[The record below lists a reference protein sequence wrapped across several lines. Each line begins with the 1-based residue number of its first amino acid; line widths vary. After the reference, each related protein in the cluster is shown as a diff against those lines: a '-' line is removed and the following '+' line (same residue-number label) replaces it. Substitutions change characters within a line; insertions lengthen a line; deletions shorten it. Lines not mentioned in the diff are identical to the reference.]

1 MGKVKSYDKNIYPCI
16 RDAVYE
22 IMDHHLLVMGNTSIY
37 AASALNDVLFF
48 LCENDIKHEYIVI
61 PAPYGAE
68 CDEVISLVWM
78 EDKGCENE
86 VWYSRGETEAKKNF
100 RVNLVVSAK
109 DECEIENWLANVS
122 EVELMDWSV
131 NEV

>member
-48 LCENDIKHEYIVI
+48 LCENDIKHEYTVI

-86 VWYSRGETEAKKNF
+86 VWYSRGETDSKKNF
-100 RVNLVVSAK
+100 RVSLVVSAK

-122 EVELMDWSV
+122 EIELMDWSV
-131 NEV
+131 E

>member
-1 MGKVKSYDKNIYPCI
+1 MGKVKYYDKNIYPCI

-22 IMDHHLLVMGNTSIY
+22 IMDRHLLVMGNTSIY
-37 AASALNDVLFF
+37 EASALNDVLFF
-48 LCENDIKHEYIVI
+48 LCENDIKHEYTVI
-61 PAPYGAE
+61 PAPYGTE

-131 NEV
+131 E

>member
-1 MGKVKSYDKNIYPCI
+1 MSKIQTYDKNIYPCI

-22 IMDHHLLVMGNTSIY
+22 IMDRHLLVAGDVSIY
-37 AASALNDVLFF
+37 DVAALNDVLFF
-48 LCENDIKHEYIVI
+48 LCENGIKHEYII
-61 PAPYGAE
+61 MPAPSRAE

-78 EDKGCENE
+78 EDKDYGNE
-86 VWYSRGETEAKKNF
+86 VWYSRGETDSKKNF

-122 EVELMDWSV
+122 EVEVMDWSV
-131 NEV
+131 E

>member
-1 MGKVKSYDKNIYPCI
+1 MPKIQIYDKNIYPCI

-22 IMDHHLLVMGNTSIY
+22 IMDRHLLVAGNTSIY
-37 AASALNDVLFF
+37 AAAALNDVLFF
-48 LCENDIKHEYIVI
+48 LCENDIKHEYTVI

-68 CDEVISLVWM
+68 CDKVISLVWM

-86 VWYSRGETEAKKNF
+86 VWYSRGETDSKKNF

-131 NEV
+131 E

>member
-1 MGKVKSYDKNIYPCI
+1 MSKIQTYDKNIYPCV

-22 IMDHHLLVMGNTSIY
+22 IMDRHLLEMGSVSIFE
-37 AASALNDVLFF
+37 AAALNDVLFF
-48 LCENDIKHEYIVI
+48 LCENGIKHEYTVI

-68 CDEVISLVWM
+68 FDEVISLVWM
-78 EDKGCENE
+78 EGKGCENE

-100 RVNLVVSAK
+100 RVSLVVSAK
-109 DECEIENWLANVS
+109 DECEIETWLANVS

-131 NEV
+131 E

>member
-22 IMDHHLLVMGNTSIY
+22 IMDRHLLVMGNASIY

-48 LCENDIKHEYIVI
+48 LCENGIKHEYTVI

-78 EDKGCENE
+78 EDKGYENE
-86 VWYSRGETEAKKNF
+86 VWYSRGETETKKNF

-131 NEV
+131 E

>member
-22 IMDHHLLVMGNTSIY
+22 IMDHHLLVMGNISIY

-48 LCENDIKHEYIVI
+48 LCENDIKHEYTVI
-61 PAPYGAE
+61 PAPYGAD
-68 CDEVISLVWM
+68 CDEIISLVWM

-86 VWYSRGETEAKKNF
+86 VWYSRGEAFPKSHY
-100 RVNLVVSAK
+100 RVSLVVAA
-109 DECEIENWLANVS
+109 DNME
-122 EVELMDWSV
+122 EVESWITNITEIDVCDWSV
-131 NEV
+131 DEV

>member
-1 MGKVKSYDKNIYPCI
+1 MGKVKTYDKNIYPCI

-22 IMDHHLLVMGNTSIY
+22 IMDRHLLVAGNASIY
-37 AASALNDVLFF
+37 AAAALNDVLFF
-48 LCENDIKHEYIVI
+48 LCENGIKHEYTVI
-61 PAPYGAE
+61 PTLCMAY
-68 CDEVISLVWM
+68 DEVISLVWM

-131 NEV
+131 E

>member
-48 LCENDIKHEYIVI
+48 LCENDIKHEYTVI

>member
-22 IMDHHLLVMGNTSIY
+22 IMDRHLLVMGNISIY

-48 LCENDIKHEYIVI
+48 LCENDIKHEYTVI
-61 PAPYGAE
+61 PAPCGAE

-100 RVNLVVSAK
+100 RVSLVVSAK

-131 NEV
+131 E

>member
-1 MGKVKSYDKNIYPCI
+1 MSKVKSYDKNIYPCI

-22 IMDHHLLVMGNTSIY
+22 IMDRHLLVKGTTSIY

-48 LCENDIKHEYIVI
+48 LCENDIKHEYTVV

-78 EDKGCENE
+78 ENKGCENE

-100 RVNLVVSAK
+100 QVNLVVSAK

-131 NEV
+131 E

>member
-1 MGKVKSYDKNIYPCI
+1 MSKIQGYDRNLYPCL

-22 IMDHHLLVMGNTSIY
+22 IMDRHLLVAGNTPIY
-37 AASALNDVLFF
+37 AATALNDVLFF
-48 LCENDIKHEYIVI
+48 LCENDIKHEYTVI

-68 CDEVISLVWM
+68 CDEVISLVWL
-78 EDKGCENE
+78 EDKSCENE
-86 VWYSRGETEAKKNF
+86 VWYSRGETGSKKNF

-131 NEV
+131 E

>member
-1 MGKVKSYDKNIYPCI
+1 MSKIQTYDKNIYPCI

-22 IMDHHLLVMGNTSIY
+22 IMDRHLLVMGNTSIY

-48 LCENDIKHEYIVI
+48 LCENDIKHEYTVI
-61 PAPYGAE
+61 PAPYSAE

-100 RVNLVVSAK
+100 RVSLVVSAK

-131 NEV
+131 E

>member
-1 MGKVKSYDKNIYPCI
+1 MSKIQTYDKNIYPCI

-22 IMDHHLLVMGNTSIY
+22 IMDRHLLVAGNASIY
-37 AASALNDVLFF
+37 AAAALNDVLFF
-48 LCENDIKHEYIVI
+48 LCENGIKHEYTVI
-61 PAPYGAE
+61 PALCTEY
-68 CDEVISLVWM
+68 DEVISLVWM

-86 VWYSRGETEAKKNF
+86 VWYSRGETDSKKNF

-131 NEV
+131 E

>member
-1 MGKVKSYDKNIYPCI
+1 MSKIQTYDKNIYPCI

-22 IMDHHLLVMGNTSIY
+22 IMDRHLLVAGNTPIY
-37 AASALNDVLFF
+37 AAAALNDVLFF
-48 LCENDIKHEYIVI
+48 LCENDIKHEYTVV

-78 EDKGCENE
+78 EGKNCENE
-86 VWYSRGETEAKKNF
+86 VWYSRGETDSKKNF

-122 EVELMDWSV
+122 EVELMDWGI
-131 NEV
+131 EQ

>member
-1 MGKVKSYDKNIYPCI
+1 MGKIKTYDKNIYPCI

-22 IMDHHLLVMGNTSIY
+22 LMDRHLLVVGNTSIY
-37 AASALNDVLFF
+37 AAAALNDVLFF
-48 LCENDIKHEYIVI
+48 LCENDIKHEYTVI

-86 VWYSRGETEAKKNF
+86 IWYSRGETEAKKNF

-131 NEV
+131 E